1 MTPLRLPLAL
11 LLALSGSAL
20 AQSAGE
26 PIAPG
31 AEAGPPARV
40 DPPGAPPPIPRI
52 HSLPPPEGGA
62 SDARALVAEAVLPGL
77 AARCLPA
84 AGDPPPGGYPWTP
97 PPARA
102 AATRVVIA
110 VDASGS
116 MAGRAGGEV
125 KMEAARRAA
134 RRFLETLSP
143 GVEVGLVVFGHRGSP
158 RDAGRAT
165 SCAAAEPVVPLSP
178 AGRAAAL
185 SAVDG
190 LRPVGWTPLAAAMRA
205 AAAQFRPAE
214 VPGEQLLLVISDGI
228 ETCGGNPAAVA
239 REISEGPTR
248 AAVDI
253 IGFDIPGRDREVMG
267 EVARAARGSFAPV
280 TDSATAALAMRR
292 SAEGTLA
299 ASPMAQPPTAQ
310 PPTAQPP
317 TALARPMP
325 PEESRRDGRIGPPQS
340 TVAVAS
346 CINGGLAEEATRLEI
361 ALSRPGSPPATAATA
376 RALLEERHR
385 AARTALSDVL
395 AALGAPSGA
404 ALAAARERLAGV
416 LTVFAR

>member
-1 MTPLRLPLAL
+1 M
-11 LLALSGSAL
+11 
-20 AQSAGE
+20 
-26 PIAPG
+26 
-31 AEAGPPARV
+31 PAT
-40 DPPGAPPPIPRI
+40 
-52 HSLPPPEGGA
+52 
-62 SDARALVAEAVLPGL
+62 
-77 AARCLPA
+77 
-84 AGDPPPGGYPWTP
+84 GDRPPGGYPWTP

-134 RRFLETLSP
+134 RRFLETLPP

-158 RDAGRAT
+158 RDAGRAA
-165 SCAAAEPVVPLSP
+165 SCAAAESVVPLSP
-178 AGRAAAL
+178 TGRAAAL
-185 SAVDG
+185 SAVDS

-292 SAEGTLA
+292 SVEGTLA
-299 ASPMAQPPTAQ
+299 TSPMAQPPTALGR
-310 PPTAQPP
+310 PT
-317 TALARPMP
+317 P
-325 PEESRRDGRIGPPQS
+325 PEEYRRGFRIGPPQS
-340 TVAVAS
+340 SVAVAS

-361 ALSRPGSPPATAATA
+361 ALSRTGNPPATAATA
-376 RALLEERHR
+376 RALMEERHR
-385 AARTALSDVL
+385 AARTALSDFL
-395 AALGAPSGA
+395 AALGAPSGG

>member
-1 MTPLRLPLAL
+1 MPLRLPLAL
-11 LLALSGSAL
+11 LLALSGPVL
-20 AQSAGE
+20 AQPAGE
-26 PIAPG
+26 PVPPG
-31 AEAGPPARV
+31 ADTNGPARV
-40 DPPGAPPPIPRI
+40 DPTATPPPIPRTRG
-52 HSLPPPEGGA
+52 LPPPEGGP

-84 AGDPPPGGYPWTP
+84 ASDPPPGGYPWTP

-134 RRFLETLSP
+134 RRFLETLP
-143 GVEVGLVVFGHRGSP
+143 TAVEVGLVVFGHRGNP
-158 RDAGRAT
+158 RDAGRAA
-165 SCAAAEPVVPLSP
+165 SCAAAEAVVPLSP

-214 VPGEQLLLVISDGI
+214 VSGEQLLLVISDGI
-228 ETCGGNPAAVA
+228 ETCGGNPAVVA

-253 IGFDIPGRDREVMG
+253 IGFDIPGRDREAMG

-292 SAEGTLA
+292 SVEGTLA
-299 ASPMAQPPTAQ
+299 ASPMAQPPA
-310 PPTAQPP
+310 
-317 TALARPMP
+317 ALARPTP
-325 PEESRRDGRIGPPQS
+325 PEEHRRDGRIGPPQGTS

-361 ALSRPGSPPATAATA
+361 ALSRPGNQPTAAATA

-395 AALGAPSGA
+395 AALGAPSGP

>member
-1 MTPLRLPLAL
+1 VTPPRLPLAFLLAL
-11 LLALSGSAL
+11 LLAPSGQAL
-20 AQSAGE
+20 AQPAGE
-26 PIAPG
+26 PIPPG
-31 AEAGPPARV
+31 AETGGPARA
-40 DPPGAPPPIPRI
+40 DPAATPPPLPPGRG
-52 HSLPPPEGGA
+52 LPLPEGGS
-62 SDARALVAEAVLPGL
+62 SDARALVTEAVLPGL

-84 AGDPPPGGYPWTP
+84 AGDPPPGGHPWTP

-134 RRFLETLSP
+134 RRFLETLPP

-158 RDAGRAT
+158 RDAGRAA
-165 SCAAAEPVVPLSP
+165 SCAAAESVVPLSP
-178 AGRAAAL
+178 AGRGAAL
-185 SAVDG
+185 LAVDG

-205 AAAQFRPAE
+205 AAAGFRPAE

-253 IGFDIPGRDREVMG
+253 VGFDIPGRDREAMG

-292 SAEGTLA
+292 SVEGTLA
-299 ASPMAQPPTAQ
+299 ASPMAQPPAT
-310 PPTAQPP
+310 
-317 TALARPMP
+317 ARPTP
-325 PEESRRDGRIGPPQS
+325 PEADRRGVRPGPPQG

-346 CINGGLAEEATRLEI
+346 CVNGGLAEEATRLEI
-361 ALSRPGSPPATAATA
+361 ALSRPGYPPATAATA
-376 RALLEERHR
+376 RALMEERHR

-395 AALGAPSGA
+395 AALGAPSGP
-404 ALAAARERLAGV
+404 ALVAARERLAGV

>member
-1 MTPLRLPLAL
+1 MTPLCLPLAL

-20 AQSAGE
+20 AQPPGE
-26 PIAPG
+26 PIPPG
-31 AEAGPPARV
+31 AETSRPARV
-40 DPPGAPPPIPRI
+40 DPAATPPPLPRI
-52 HSLPPPEGGA
+52 HGLPPPEAGP

-84 AGDPPPGGYPWTP
+84 AGDPLPGGYPWTP

-134 RRFLETLSP
+134 RRFLETLPP

-158 RDAGRAT
+158 RDAGRAA
-165 SCAAAEPVVPLSP
+165 SCAAAEAVVPLSP

-239 REISEGPTR
+239 REISEGSTR

-280 TDSATAALAMRR
+280 TDSASAALAMRR
-292 SAEGTLA
+292 SVEGTLA
-299 ASPMAQPPTAQ
+299 ASPMAQPPA
-310 PPTAQPP
+310 
-317 TALARPMP
+317 ALARPTP
-325 PEESRRDGRIGPPQS
+325 PEEYRRGFRIGPAQS

-361 ALSRPGSPPATAATA
+361 ALFRPGNPPATAATA
-376 RALLEERHR
+376 RTLLEERHR
-385 AARTALSDVL
+385 AARTALSDFL
-395 AALGAPSGA
+395 TALGTPSGQ